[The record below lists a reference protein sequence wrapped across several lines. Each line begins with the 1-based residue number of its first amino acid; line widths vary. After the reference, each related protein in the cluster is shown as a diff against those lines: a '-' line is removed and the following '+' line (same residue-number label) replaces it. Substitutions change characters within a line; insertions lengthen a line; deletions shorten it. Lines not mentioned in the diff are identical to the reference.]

1 MGVVFARFEED
12 DNIIG
17 LAKNTE
23 RNLETNE
30 IIDGAETEADDTTPE
45 GAAE

>member
-1 MGVVFARFEED
+1 MGVVFARFEDD

-23 RNLETNE
+23 RNLESSA
-30 IIDGAETEADDTTPE
+30 DGIEDVEGEEATE
-45 GAAE
+45 GATE